1 MSDMSGAS
9 VPENSVPEPSTP
21 EATPEAGAE
30 ATADQTLSEVDMLR
44 SKVAEAEAKAAA
56 ARDAHL
62 RAVAEFDNLRKRS
75 ERDVQAARQY
85 GAEKLLGELLG
96 VADSLDLGL
105 AAAAKPE
112 AQLDALT
119 EGMQLTL
126 RQLLATLEKH
136 GVKQVDPVGEPFN
149 PDLHEAVTMV
159 PSADVAPNHV
169 LNVMQKGYRLHDRL
183 LRPAMVVVAKAP
195 PES

>member
-1 MSDMSGAS
+1 M
-9 VPENSVPEPSTP
+9 P
-21 EATPEAGAE
+21 EAPAAE
-30 ATADQTLSEVDMLR
+30 VNSIADAETSADQTLSEVDMLR

-56 ARDAHL
+56 ARDAHM

-85 GAEKLLGELLG
+85 GAETLLGELLG

-112 AQLDALT
+112 AQMSALT

-149 PDLHEAVTMV
+149 PDFHEAVTML

-183 LRPAMVVVAKAP
+183 LRPALGVGARAP
-195 PES
+195 GEPAP

>member
-1 MSDMSGAS
+1 
-9 VPENSVPEPSTP
+9 
-21 EATPEAGAE
+21 
-30 ATADQTLSEVDMLR
+30 MLR

-62 RAVAEFDNLRKRS
+62 RAVAEFDNLRKRA

-112 AQLDALT
+112 AQMAALT

-149 PDLHEAVTMV
+149 PDLHEAVTML

-195 PES
+195 PEG